1 MELLPQEVGIACKKL
16 LLDYTAT
23 LVIFFPSNSD
33 FSFALIL
40 WCLHVTAA
48 NIAGLRSANTILF
61 GNR

>member
-1 MELLPQEVGIACKKL
+1 MGLLPQEAGIAGRKL

-23 LVIFFPSNSD
+23 LIVFFPSD